1 MMKIGIGYDF
11 HRLIEGR
18 KFILGGITIPYNKG
32 LLGHSDADVL
42 LHSIGDAILG
52 ASGKRDIGFHFPDT
66 DPKYKD
72 VSSCILLKEI
82 MKITGAKITNI
93 DSVVICESPKLSP
106 YIPDIQNKIAELLNI
121 PVNCVSVKAK
131 TNEGVGL
138 IGKGE
143 GVASYT
149 VVLIS

>member
-1 MMKIGIGYDF
+1 MRIGIGYDL
-11 HRLIEGR
+11 HRLVKGR
-18 KFILGGITIPYNKG
+18 EFILGGIKIPFSKG

-52 ASGKRDIGFHFPDT
+52 ASGERDIGYHFPDT
-66 DPKYKD
+66 DKKHKD
-72 VSSCILLKEI
+72 ISSSVLLKEI
-82 MKITGAKITNI
+82 MKITKAKIINI
-93 DSVVICESPKLSP
+93 DSVVICETPKLSP
-106 YIPDIQNKIAELLNI
+106 YIPGMQKKIAKILNV
-121 PVNCVSVKAK
+121 PTKRVSVKAK

-138 IGKGE
+138 IGKSE